1 MVFINVSSETSSL
14 VVQFM
19 NSGTSA
25 NTYAHVD
32 TLYTHISG
40 RGKEKLGEG
49 KGGRERE
56 REKLS
61 VLQDDNRLTPW
72 YLCGIGLPG
81 YFTEPKIE
89 RPLKP
94 LA

>member
-1 MVFINVSSETSSL
+1 
-14 VVQFM
+14 M

-49 KGGRERE
+49 QGGGRERE
-56 REKLS
+56 RNSLS
-61 VLQDDNRLTPW
+61 YRMIIDLPL
-72 YLCGIGLPG
+72 GIFVGLV
-81 YFTEPKIE
+81 FQVTSQNL
-89 RPLKP
+89 R
-94 LA
+94 